1 MGAMNFVCYSSMV
14 LEMVGST
21 NVDEDGHMEK
31 MQDTKI
37 NEENIPEAKFSF
49 LFVLNALC
57 VKIVKKSR

>member
-1 MGAMNFVCYSSMV
+1 MV
-14 LEMVGST
+14 LEMVGSIK
-21 NVDEDGHMEK
+21 VEEDGHMEK

-37 NEENIPEAKFSF
+37 NEENIPETKFSF